1 MKKYFLFLTLS
12 AALFLSGCIDTSMK
26 YRPTADLMAKYDNYV
41 KDDYLTV
48 YYELKDA
55 PEGKLLIMS
64 VKNTGSIFMR
74 NLSVMFDEA
83 QVMRTAGYNY
93 KNLGSLKNRSVK
105 DFSIVLPKENFQS
118 LKLEYSFTP
127 VLEDGFLNR
136 DVPVGHVDVEPI
148 TGTITLYFEK

>member
-12 AALFLSGCIDTSMK
+12 AVLLLSGCIDTSMK
-26 YRPTADLMAKYDNYV
+26 YRPTSDLMAKYDNYV

-48 YYELKDA
+48 YYELKEGPD
-55 PEGKLLIMS
+55 GKLLMMS

-74 NLSVMFDEA
+74 NLSIVFDEA

-93 KNLGSLKNRSVK
+93 KSLGSLKNRSVK
-105 DFSIVLPKENFQS
+105 ELSIALPKENFQS
-118 LKLEYSFTP
+118 LKLEYNFVP

-148 TGTITLYFEK
+148 TGTITLYFDK